1 MSIGIVE
8 PQDHVDAIYRAAD
21 KLRGYGQVVLASHAE
36 IAAEA
41 FIDLQTD
48 FDDILAALVGL
59 VQEKQL
65 LGIERETYQTAL
77 ALVIKHFDF
86 GDSPEEWAARKVTQ
100 LPEAA

>member
-65 LGIERETYQTAL
+65 LGIEREAYKNAL
-77 ALVIKHFDF
+77 MLVIKHHDKNEGFADK
-86 GDSPEEWAARKVTQ
+86 PWQKVAA
-100 LPEAA
+100 